1 MAINSIRE
9 KLKGEDSFKLQKKSN
24 AVKPQWYKNVFQS
37 KPNGNK
43 NKKLYLE
50 KILTEK
56 MGRVSHSW
64 YKRSNIA

>member
-1 MAINSIRE
+1 MAINSTRE
-9 KLKGEDSFKLQKKSN
+9 KLKSEDSFKLQKN
-24 AVKPQWYKNVFQS
+24 AVKPPWYKNVFQS
-37 KPNGNK
+37 KPNGNR

-56 MGRVSHSW
+56 MERVSHSW

>member
-1 MAINSIRE
+1 MAINSTRE
-9 KLKGEDSFKLQKKSN
+9 KPKSANSFKLQKESKPNSN
-24 AVKPQWYKNVFQS
+24 PKQTQS
-37 KPNGNK
+37 KPNSNK

-56 MGRVSHSW
+56 MERVSHSW

>member
-1 MAINSIRE
+1 MAINSTRE
-9 KLKGEDSFKLQKKSN
+9 KPKSANSFKLQKESN
-24 AVKPQWYKNVFQS
+24 AVKPPWYKNVFQS
-37 KPNGNK
+37 KLNSNK

-56 MGRVSHSW
+56 MERVSHSW